1 MYLPL
6 VVPSVPECS
15 FTDARVQVVEELGE
29 GADQNQLHVVLGK
42 LAASTE
48 RMNDDV
54 AYLVI
59 GAKTMI
65 SETLLHD
72 LCPDV
77 FS

>member
-1 MYLPL
+1 M
-6 VVPSVPECS
+6 
-15 FTDARVQVVEELGE
+15 QVVEELGE

-72 LCPDV
+72 LFPDV